1 MADIAVLIGVLI
13 LNGLIGVI
21 LALNLAGMSERMAR
35 SHGYAPPG
43 FRLPMSGST
52 RWYRIAG
59 SLQVV
64 LSCAALVWIAI
75 RLM

>member
-1 MADIAVLIGVLI
+1 MPDIAVLVGILI

-21 LALNLAGMSERMAR
+21 LALNLADMSQRIAR

-52 RWYRIAG
+52 RLYRIAG

-64 LSCAALVWIAI
+64 LSCAALAWLAI
-75 RLM
+75 RLK

>member
-1 MADIAVLIGVLI
+1 MPDIAVLIGVLI
-13 LNGLIGVI
+13 LNSLIGVI

-35 SHGYAPPG
+35 SQGYAPPG

-52 RWYRIAG
+52 RFYRISG